1 VPKSTFVRTNSAV
14 GLILGSAAVVVAVIF
29 VAAVVVVVVV
39 AVVVAVWWSFG
50 WYWPCF
56 GATGGGLAC
65 TL

>member
-29 VAAVVVVVVV
+29 VAAVAVAVV
-39 AVVVAVWWSFG
+39 AVVAVWWSFG